1 MEGLD
6 SLVADMKVGLKSL
19 QSAQTQYD
27 EDMWDI
33 TDPAFAKLRH
43 IHLHLS
49 GTVGKLAKV
58 LEPRDHQVHAGAAIE
73 CTELADELAP
83 IIADVMMHSAQ
94 IANLSSGDLASWL
107 VARYRQNASRFAP
120 ESGFARLE

>member
-1 MEGLD
+1 MEELD
-6 SLVADMKVGLKSL
+6 NLTADMKGGLTSL
-19 QSAQTQYD
+19 QSAQALYD

-49 GTVGKLAKV
+49 NTVGKLAKLV
-58 LEPRDHQVHAGAAIE
+58 EPLDHQVHAGAPIE

-83 IIADVMMHSAQ
+83 IVADLMMHSAQ
-94 IANLSSGDLASWL
+94 IANLSSGDMGAWL
-107 VARYRQNASRFAP
+107 IGRYKQNASRFAP
-120 ESGFARLE
+120 ESAFARME